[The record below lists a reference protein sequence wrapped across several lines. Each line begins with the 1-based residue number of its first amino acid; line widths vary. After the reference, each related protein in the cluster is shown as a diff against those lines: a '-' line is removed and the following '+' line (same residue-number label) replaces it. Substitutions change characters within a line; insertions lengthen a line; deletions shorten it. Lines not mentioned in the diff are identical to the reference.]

1 MQQRAGDKV
10 IIPSWVCGRSILF
23 SAKVTEV
30 HVSFL
35 PFILKSI
42 TEYST
47 VYNFVKIAKQLDQ
60 DALPIFCDKGVFRI
74 LVDTSKVKMNFRS
87 LFKCSMDFMQPSV
100 FNIALRSIS
109 EDLESMEV
117 SDRQKSSMKITG
129 INQFAGFSDA
139 IKSIQKAYVSKHF
152 DLAQAYVN

>member
-60 DALPIFCDKGVFRI
+60 NALPIFCDKGVFRI

-117 SDRQKSSMKITG
+117 SDRQKSS
-129 INQFAGFSDA
+129 
-139 IKSIQKAYVSKHF
+139 V
-152 DLAQAYVN
+152 

>member
-42 TEYST
+42 TECST

-117 SDRQKSSMKITG
+117 SDRQKSS
-129 INQFAGFSDA
+129 
-139 IKSIQKAYVSKHF
+139 V
-152 DLAQAYVN
+152 

>member
-60 DALPIFCDKGVFRI
+60 DAIPIFCDKGVFRI

-117 SDRQKSSMKITG
+117 SDRQKSS
-129 INQFAGFSDA
+129 
-139 IKSIQKAYVSKHF
+139 V
-152 DLAQAYVN
+152 

>member
-23 SAKVTEV
+23 STKVTEV

-117 SDRQKSSMKITG
+117 SDRQKSS
-129 INQFAGFSDA
+129 
-139 IKSIQKAYVSKHF
+139 V
-152 DLAQAYVN
+152 

>member
-60 DALPIFCDKGVFRI
+60 GALPIFCDKGLFRI

-117 SDRQKSSMKITG
+117 SDRQKSS
-129 INQFAGFSDA
+129 
-139 IKSIQKAYVSKHF
+139 V
-152 DLAQAYVN
+152 

>member
-117 SDRQKSSMKITG
+117 SDRQKSS
-129 INQFAGFSDA
+129 
-139 IKSIQKAYVSKHF
+139 V
-152 DLAQAYVN
+152 

>member
-1 MQQRAGDKV
+1 M
-10 IIPSWVCGRSILF
+10 
-23 SAKVTEV
+23 

-47 VYNFVKIAKQLDQ
+47 VYTSMLNFVKIAKQLDQ
-60 DALPIFCDKGVFRI
+60 GALPIFCDKGLFRI
-74 LVDTSKVKMNFRS
+74 LVDTSKEKMNFRS

-139 IKSIQKAYVSKHF
+139 IKSIQKAFVLKHF

>member
-109 EDLESMEV
+109 EDLESIEV
-117 SDRQKSSMKITG
+117 SDRQKSS
-129 INQFAGFSDA
+129 
-139 IKSIQKAYVSKHF
+139 V
-152 DLAQAYVN
+152 

>member
-109 EDLESMEV
+109 KDLESMEV

-139 IKSIQKAYVSKHF
+139 IKSIQKAFVLKHF